1 MKSRVPEYIVYM
13 FVYINDFEAAASS
26 NQSFLGFQ
34 QDPKTCAGNIL
45 KRREIE
51 RLGVGDTVHKCLR
64 FFALRSVKATAAN
77 YFAIISKIDLK
88 HL

>member
-1 MKSRVPEYIVYM
+1 MYM
-13 FVYINDFEAAASS
+13 IVYINNFEAAARSD
-26 NQSFLGFQ
+26 QSLLGFQ

-51 RLGVGDTVHKCLR
+51 RLGISDTVHKRLC
-64 FFALRSVKATAAN
+64 FFALSGVKATAAN